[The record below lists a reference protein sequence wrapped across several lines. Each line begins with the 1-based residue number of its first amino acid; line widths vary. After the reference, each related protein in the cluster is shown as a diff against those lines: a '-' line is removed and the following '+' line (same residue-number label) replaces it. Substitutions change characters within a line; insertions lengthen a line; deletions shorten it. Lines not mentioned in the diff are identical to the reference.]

1 MFLSCPYLLIPPPLL
16 PPLLL
21 KLLPPPPPVDLV
33 AEPALDELLP
43 KLELLLEDLL

>member
-1 MFLSCPYLLIPPPLL
+1 VFLSCHYLLIPPPLL

-21 KLLPPPPPVDLV
+21 KLLPPLPPVDLV
-33 AEPALDELLP
+33 EEPELDELLP

>member
-1 MFLSCPYLLIPPPLL
+1 VFLSCPYLLIPPPLL

-21 KLLPPPPPVDLV
+21 KLLPPPPVDLV
-33 AEPALDELLP
+33 VEPEP

>member
-1 MFLSCPYLLIPPPLL
+1 MPEVPDSVQQETA
-16 PPLLL
+16 
-21 KLLPPPPPVDLV
+21 VDLV